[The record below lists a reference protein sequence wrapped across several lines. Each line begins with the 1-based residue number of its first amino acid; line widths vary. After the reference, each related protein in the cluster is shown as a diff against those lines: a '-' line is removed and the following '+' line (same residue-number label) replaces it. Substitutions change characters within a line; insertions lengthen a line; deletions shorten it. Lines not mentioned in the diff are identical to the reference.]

1 MKIGIGLPNAIRG
14 TSGNVLIDWARRA
27 EARGFSSLGTIGRVA
42 YPSYSELIT
51 LAAAA
56 AATERIGLKTDIL
69 LGPIYNPVLLA
80 KDLASLDQISAGR
93 FVLGASVG
101 ARKDDFD
108 VTHQDLSTRGR
119 RWDEALELMHQIWR
133 GEPPPGTDQLVA
145 PTPTNGDRVP
155 ILVGG
160 NSDASLRRLVKWGV
174 GWTAGGAPPE
184 AVAPFA
190 ERVRAA
196 WKEGGRGGQPRIV
209 ALLYFALGPDAEAGA
224 QKSLGDYYSFAGQYA
239 EHVVA
244 GACKTPQAAQEAARK
259 YEDAG
264 VDELIYFPAMPEV
277 EQVDLLADAANPV

>member
-1 MKIGIGLPNAIRG
+1 MKIGIGLPTAIRG
-14 TSGNVLIDWARRA
+14 TRGDVLIDWARRA

-80 KDLASLDQISAGR
+80 KDLASLDQISGGR

-133 GEPPPGTDQLVA
+133 GDLDLGWPVRPWRFGRRPQGRLRRHPPGFVHPRSPLGRGPRADAPDLARRTRSRVA
-145 PTPTNGDRVP
+145 GSSLALRSAPARTTSTSPTR
-155 ILVGG
+155 IC
-160 NSDASLRRLVKWGV
+160 
-174 GWTAGGAPPE
+174 PP
-184 AVAPFA
+184 AVA
-190 ERVRAA
+190 
-196 WKEGGRGGQPRIV
+196 
-209 ALLYFALGPDAEAGA
+209 AGTRP
-224 QKSLGDYYSFAGQYA
+224 SS
-239 EHVVA
+239 
-244 GACKTPQAAQEAARK
+244 
-259 YEDAG
+259 
-264 VDELIYFPAMPEV
+264 
-277 EQVDLLADAANPV
+277 